1 MASEDDTASKQL
13 FAYPEMVRDLL
24 LGFVPGDWVRQLE
37 LTSLERVNG
46 SYVSDG
52 GVQRHSDMVW
62 RVRLAGEWIY
72 IYLLLEFQSRSDP
85 WMALRMQVCVGLL
98 YQDLIKRHELPQPG
112 RLPPVFPVVLYNGMK
127 PWSACRD
134 LAELVLPTHSDL
146 AYLQPSQ
153 RYLLIDQHRLDKCLL
168 EYGANFLA
176 TVFRVESLVTT
187 EALVEESKHWN
198 LLSESDVGS
207 DFKQSFNRWIACRLW
222 KMTRRRKLDLQGLIV
237 KERIVNVPHFDTI
250 FDALRYETQLV
261 GQRTQLQRL
270 LMRRF
275 GSVSKRLQKRI
286 ENGEIDDLDRWF
298 DRFYDAKNIKE
309 IFAEDQPA

>member
-1 MASEDDTASKQL
+1 MASEDDTAYKQL

-24 LGFVPGDWVRQLE
+24 LGFVPGEWVRQLD
-37 LTSLERVNG
+37 LNSLERVNG

-52 GVQRHSDMVW
+52 GAQRHSDMVW

-72 IYLLLEFQSRSDP
+72 IYLLLEFQSRSDH
-85 WMALRMQVCVGLL
+85 WMALRMHVYVGLL
-98 YQDLIKRHELPQPG
+98 YQDLVKRHELPQSD
-112 RLPPVFPVVLYNGMK
+112 RLPPVFPVVLYNGTK

-134 LAELVLPTHSDL
+134 LAELVLPAHPDL
-146 AYLQPSQ
+146 ASLQPSQ
-153 RYLLIDQHRLDKCLL
+153 RYLLIDQHRLDKRLL
-168 EYGANFLA
+168 QLGANFLA
-176 TVFRVESLVTT
+176 TVFRVESLLTT

-207 DFKQSFNRWIACRLW
+207 DFEQSFNHWIACRLW
-222 KMTRRRKLDLQGLIV
+222 KMASRRKLDLQGLIV
-237 KERIVNVPHFDTI
+237 KESIMNVPHFDTI
-250 FDALRYETQLV
+250 FDALRYETQLM
-261 GQRTQLQRL
+261 GQRKQLQRL
-270 LMRRF
+270 LIRRF

-298 DRFYDAKNIKE
+298 DRIFDAKSIKE